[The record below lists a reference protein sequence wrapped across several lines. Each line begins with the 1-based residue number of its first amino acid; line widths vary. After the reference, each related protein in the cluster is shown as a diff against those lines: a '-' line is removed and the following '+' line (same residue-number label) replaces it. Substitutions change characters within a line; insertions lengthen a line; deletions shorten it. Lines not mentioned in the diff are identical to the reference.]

1 MVQSPD
7 RTVLTAAAGTLLA
20 MLSFTAPLVTVQQ
33 TAAGLGA
40 GASGQTWMLSSMS
53 LGLTVAMLTV
63 GTAGDDFGRR
73 RVFVGGAALLAIAS
87 VAGAVA
93 PTTLVFVLAR
103 VVAGVGAA
111 AVLACSLALIGH
123 AVPPGHAR
131 VRAMGLWSA
140 GMGAGLAL
148 GPFVAAWCAD
158 GFSWRLTYWI
168 GAALT
173 AVLAIA
179 GRAVLPEST
188 SGRSRR
194 VDVPGVLLLA
204 AGLASLLAGLTEGR
218 GGWARPH
225 VLVMLVVGVVVLA
238 GFGCLEWRSSA
249 PMIDLS
255 LFRRP
260 ALLSATAVSFANG
273 VGITAG
279 MSFLPTVL
287 QRGLGE
293 SSLVASVFL
302 LVWSVTSV
310 AASMGARLLGARVAP
325 AVRMAAGLVCTAAG
339 LLALAAL
346 ANQAALVAGLFLAGV
361 GTGLVNA
368 TIGGEAV
375 ASVPPHRAGMGSGIN
390 NTSRYLGAA
399 LGVTVVF
406 VLSVHSGQ
414 GSLLSG
420 WALSAVVCAA
430 VSLAGAFSAVSLRT
444 KEPVGAGV
452 S

>member
-7 RTVLTAAAGTLLA
+7 RTVVTAAAGTLLA
-20 MLSFTAPLVTVQQ
+20 MLSFTAPLVTVPQ

-53 LGLTVAMLTV
+53 LGLTVAMLTA

-73 RVFVGGAALLAIAS
+73 RVFVVGAALLAVAS
-87 VAGAVA
+87 VGNALA

-123 AVPPGHAR
+123 AIPPGHAR
-131 VRAMGLWSA
+131 VRAMGVWGAS
-140 GMGAGLAL
+140 MGAGLAI
-148 GPFVAAWCAD
+148 GPFLASWSAD
-158 GFSWRLTYWI
+158 GVSWRLTYWI
-168 GAALT
+168 GAVLT
-173 AVLAIA
+173 AALAIG
-179 GRAVLPEST
+179 GRAVLAEST
-188 SGRSRR
+188 SGRSRT

-218 GGWARPH
+218 AGWTDPL
-225 VLVMLVVGVVVLA
+225 VLVLLVVGVLVLA
-238 GFGCLEWRSSA
+238 AFVVVEFRSRT
-249 PMIDLS
+249 PMIDVS

-293 SSLVASVFL
+293 SSLVASAFL

-310 AASMGARLLGARVAP
+310 AASMSARLLGARVAP
-325 AVRMAAGLVCTAAG
+325 AARMAAGLLLTALG

-346 ANQAALVAGLFLAGV
+346 SNSVALVAGLFLTGM

-368 TIGGEAV
+368 TVGGEAV
-375 ASVPPHRAGMGSGIN
+375 ASVPAHRAGMGSGIN

-406 VLSVHSGQ
+406 VLSVHGGQ

-420 WALSAVVCAA
+420 WALSAVVCAV
-430 VSLAGAFSAVSLRT
+430 VSLAGAVSALSLQA
-444 KEPVGAGV
+444 KERMVAGV

>member
-1 MVQSPD
+1 MV
-7 RTVLTAAAGTLLA
+7 TAAAGTLLA
-20 MLSFTAPLVTVQQ
+20 MLSFTAPLVTIQQ
-33 TAAGLGA
+33 TATGLGA

-53 LGLTVAMLTV
+53 LGLTVAMLTA

-73 RVFVGGAALLAIAS
+73 RVFVGGAALLTIAS
-87 VAGAVA
+87 VASALA

-103 VVAGVGAA
+103 VFAGFGAA

-123 AVPPGHAR
+123 ALPPGHAR
-131 VRAMGLWSA
+131 VRAMGLWGAS
-140 GMGAGLAL
+140 MGAGLAI
-148 GPFVAAWCAD
+148 GPFVASLCAM
-158 GFSWRLTYWI
+158 GSNWRLTYWI
-168 GAALT
+168 GAVLT
-173 AVLAIA
+173 AALAVGGRTVLA
-179 GRAVLPEST
+179 EST

-194 VDVPGVLLLA
+194 VDVPGVVLLA

-218 GGWARPH
+218 GGWDEPL
-225 VLVMLVVGVVVLA
+225 VLVLLVVGIVVLVA
-238 GFGCLEWRSSA
+238 FLVVEWRSRA

-255 LFRRP
+255 LFRRR

-273 VGITAG
+273 VGITAA

-293 SSLVASVFL
+293 SSLVASGFL

-310 AASMGARLLGARVAP
+310 AASMSARLLGARVPPGA
-325 AVRMAAGLVCTAAG
+325 RMAGGLILTALG
-339 LLALAAL
+339 LLALMGL
-346 ANQAALVAGLFLAGV
+346 ANRVELVAGLFLAGI

-368 TIGGEAV
+368 TVGGEAV
-375 ASVPPHRAGMGSGIN
+375 ASVPAHRAGMGSGIN

-414 GSLLSG
+414 ANLLSG
-420 WALSAVVCAA
+420 WGVSAVVCAV
-430 VSLAGAFSAVSLRT
+430 VSLAGAVAALGLRA
-444 KEPVGAGV
+444 KEPVAASLPRAGAR
-452 S
+452 